1 MRFYK
6 EQSELFEGIQNGDAD
21 AFEYVFKTYY
31 PRLRNYANRF
41 VSDSDDLEDILQNCF
56 IHLWERRDSITFIS
70 ISSLLFTM
78 VRNGCLNYLKHQTL
92 VNGYE
97 AGSLSK
103 IPGAEELYSTD
114 MKGTT
119 DSDTLYNELT
129 RQIEQVMEELSPRC
143 REIADQ
149 LGISVKVVEKHITK
163 ALAVFRTHFK
173 TGRASTLLL
182 LWLIAMA

>member
-21 AFEYVFKTYY
+21 AFGYVFKTYY

-78 VRNGCLNYLKHQTL
+78 TPIRD
-92 VNGYE
+92 
-97 AGSLSK
+97 K
-103 IPGAEELYSTD
+103 IAISCML
-114 MKGTT
+114 
-119 DSDTLYNELT
+119 
-129 RQIEQVMEELSPRC
+129 
-143 REIADQ
+143 REIHEFSSHAIRHG
-149 LGISVKVVEKHITK
+149 LYIKNRKR
-163 ALAVFRTHFK
+163 LFCP
-173 TGRASTLLL
+173 
-182 LWLIAMA
+182 